1 METQE
6 EALMDLVNKY
16 RPQSLSEIKGQYA
29 GIKSVQAVIDGKS
42 KEQNF
47 LFFGTSGTGKTTLA
61 RLLAKNLGSKVV
73 EIDASAN
80 PNVEDVRNILELTK
94 HKPVVEQSLLISID
108 EANHYSKKSW
118 DTFLKTL
125 EEPTKDVYF
134 VFCTTD
140 PQKIPVSVLSRLYP
154 IVFEPVTDKDVY
166 DTLIHIAGEEKISIS
181 NEVLWNIIALA
192 KGNLRTAIKQLQQYE
207 STGVV
212 SITRSAELAEKLL
225 ELDVNREYLDEI
237 WDLEYTIVKT
247 IGDLVDMNT
256 AKANALANLLLSI
269 VFESSAVR
277 YKEEYLIDSVLMMVN
292 NSKSYASLEKKQE

>member
-1 METQE
+1 
-6 EALMDLVNKY
+6 MDLVNKY

-94 HKPVVEQSLLISID
+94 HKPVVEESLLIIID

-140 PQKIPVSVLSRLYP
+140 PQKIPESVLSRLYP
-154 IVFEPVTDKDVY
+154 IVFAPVADKDVY
-166 DTLIHIAGEEKISIS
+166 DTLIHIAGEEKIDIS
-181 NEVLWNIIALA
+181 NEVLENIIALA

-207 STGVV
+207 STGAV
-212 SITRSAELAEKLL
+212 SIIRSAELAEKLL

-237 WDLEYTIVKT
+237 GDLEYTIVKT

-269 VFESSAVR
+269 VFESSTVR

-292 NSKSYASLEKKQE
+292 NTKSYASLEKNQE

>member
-1 METQE
+1 
-6 EALMDLVNKY
+6 MDLVNKY

-94 HKPVVEQSLLISID
+94 HKPVVEESLLIIID

-125 EEPTKDVYF
+125 EEPTKGVYF

-140 PQKIPVSVLSRLYP
+140 PQKIPESVLSRLYP
-154 IVFEPVTDKDVY
+154 IVFAPVADKDVY
-166 DTLIHIAGEEKISIS
+166 DTLIHIAGEEKIDIS
-181 NEVLWNIIALA
+181 NEVLENIIALA

-207 STGVV
+207 STGTV
-212 SITRSAELAEKLL
+212 SIIRSAELAEKLL

-237 WDLEYTIVKT
+237 GDLEYTIVKT

-269 VFESSAVR
+269 VFESSTVR

-292 NSKSYASLEKKQE
+292 NTKSYASLEKKQG

>member
-1 METQE
+1 
-6 EALMDLVNKY
+6 MDLVNKY

-94 HKPVVEQSLLISID
+94 HKPVVEESLLIIID

-140 PQKIPVSVLSRLYP
+140 PQKIPESVLSRLYP
-154 IVFEPVTDKDVY
+154 IVFAPVADKDVY
-166 DTLIHIAGEEKISIS
+166 DTLIHIAGEEKIDIS
-181 NEVLWNIIALA
+181 NEVLENIIALA

-207 STGVV
+207 STGAV
-212 SITRSAELAEKLL
+212 SIIRSAELAEKLL

-237 WDLEYTIVKT
+237 GDLEYTIVKT

-269 VFESSAVR
+269 VFESSTVR

-292 NSKSYASLEKKQE
+292 NTKSYASLEKKQE

>member
-1 METQE
+1 
-6 EALMDLVNKY
+6 MDLVNKY

-94 HKPVVEQSLLISID
+94 HKPVVEESLLIIID

-140 PQKIPVSVLSRLYP
+140 PQKIPESVLSRLYP
-154 IVFEPVTDKDVY
+154 IVFAPVTDKDVY
-166 DTLIHIAGEEKISIS
+166 DTLIHIAGEEKIDIS
-181 NEVLWNIIALA
+181 NEVLENIITLA

-207 STGVV
+207 STGAV
-212 SITRSAELAEKLL
+212 SIIRSAELAEKLL
-225 ELDVNREYLDEI
+225 ELDINREYLDEI
-237 WDLEYTIVKT
+237 GDLEYTIVKT
-247 IGDLVDMNT
+247 IGDLIDMNT

>member
-1 METQE
+1 
-6 EALMDLVNKY
+6 MDLVNKY

-94 HKPVVEQSLLISID
+94 HKPVVEESLLIIID

>member
-1 METQE
+1 
-6 EALMDLVNKY
+6 MDLVNKY

-94 HKPVVEQSLLISID
+94 HKPVVEESLLIIID

-140 PQKIPVSVLSRLYP
+140 PQKIPESVLSRLYP
-154 IVFEPVTDKDVY
+154 IVFAPVADKDVY
-166 DTLIHIAGEEKISIS
+166 DTLIHITGEEKIDIS
-181 NEVLWNIIALA
+181 NEDLENIIALA

-207 STGVV
+207 STGTV
-212 SITRSAELAEKLL
+212 SIIRSAELADKLL
-225 ELDVNREYLDEI
+225 DLDIDREYLDEI
-237 WDLEYTIVKT
+237 GDLEYTIVKT
-247 IGDLVDMNT
+247 IGDLIDMNT

>member
-1 METQE
+1 
-6 EALMDLVNKY
+6 MDLVNKY

-94 HKPVVEQSLLISID
+94 HKPVVEESLLIIID

-140 PQKIPVSVLSRLYP
+140 PQKIPESVLSRLYP
-154 IVFEPVTDKDVY
+154 IVFSPVADKDVY
-166 DTLIHIAGEEKISIS
+166 DTLIHIAGEEKIDIS
-181 NEVLWNIIALA
+181 NEVLENIIALA

-207 STGVV
+207 STGAV
-212 SITRSAELAEKLL
+212 SIIRSAELAEKLL

-237 WDLEYTIVKT
+237 GDLEYTIVKT

-269 VFESSAVR
+269 VFESSTVR

-292 NSKSYASLEKKQE
+292 NTKSYASLEKKQE

>member
-94 HKPVVEQSLLISID
+94 HKPVVEESLLIIID

-140 PQKIPVSVLSRLYP
+140 PQKIPESVLSRLYP
-154 IVFEPVTDKDVY
+154 IVFAPVADKDVY
-166 DTLIHIAGEEKISIS
+166 DTLIHIAGEEKIDIS
-181 NEVLWNIIALA
+181 NEVLENIIALA

-207 STGVV
+207 STGTV
-212 SITRSAELAEKLL
+212 SIIRSAELADKLL
-225 ELDVNREYLDEI
+225 DLDIDREYLDEI
-237 WDLEYTIVKT
+237 GDLEYTIVKT
-247 IGDLVDMNT
+247 IGDLIDMNT

>member
-1 METQE
+1 
-6 EALMDLVNKY
+6 MDLVNKY

-94 HKPVVEQSLLISID
+94 HKPVVEESLLIIID

-140 PQKIPVSVLSRLYP
+140 PQKIPESVLSRLYP
-154 IVFEPVTDKDVY
+154 IVFAPVADKDVY
-166 DTLIHIAGEEKISIS
+166 DTLIHIAGEEKIDIS
-181 NEVLWNIIALA
+181 NEVLENIIALA

-207 STGVV
+207 STGAV
-212 SITRSAELAEKLL
+212 SIIRSAELAEKLL

-237 WDLEYTIVKT
+237 GDLEYTIVKT

-269 VFESSAVR
+269 VFESSTVR

-292 NSKSYASLEKKQE
+292 NTKSYASLEKKQG

>member
-6 EALMDLVNKY
+6 EAMMDLVNKY

-94 HKPVVEQSLLISID
+94 HKPVVEESLLIIID

-140 PQKIPVSVLSRLYP
+140 PQKIPESVLSRLYP
-154 IVFEPVTDKDVY
+154 IVFAPVADKDVY
-166 DTLIHIAGEEKISIS
+166 DTLIHIAGEEKIDIS
-181 NEVLWNIIALA
+181 NEVLENIIALA

-207 STGVV
+207 STGTV
-212 SITRSAELAEKLL
+212 SIIRSAELADKLL
-225 ELDVNREYLDEI
+225 DLDIDREYLDEI
-237 WDLEYTIVKT
+237 GDLEYTIVKT
-247 IGDLVDMNT
+247 IGDLIDMNT

>member
-1 METQE
+1 MNKYSI
-6 EALMDLVNKY
+6 DLVNKY

-80 PNVEDVRNILELTK
+80 PNVEDVRSILELTK
-94 HKPVVEQSLLISID
+94 HKPVVEESLLIIID

-140 PQKIPVSVLSRLYP
+140 PQKIPESVLSRLYP
-154 IVFEPVTDKDVY
+154 IVFAPVADKDVY
-166 DTLIHIAGEEKISIS
+166 DTLIYIAGEERIDIS
-181 NEVLWNIIALA
+181 NEVLENIIALA
-192 KGNLRTAIKQLQQYE
+192 KGNLRTAI
-207 STGVV
+207 
-212 SITRSAELAEKLL
+212 
-225 ELDVNREYLDEI
+225 
-237 WDLEYTIVKT
+237 
-247 IGDLVDMNT
+247 T
-256 AKANALANLLLSI
+256 A
-269 VFESSAVR
+269 V
-277 YKEEYLIDSVLMMVN
+277 
-292 NSKSYASLEKKQE
+292 

>member
-29 GIKSVQAVIDGKS
+29 GIKSVQAIIDGKS

-94 HKPVVEQSLLISID
+94 HKPVVEESLLIIID

-140 PQKIPVSVLSRLYP
+140 PQKIPESVLSRLYP
-154 IVFEPVTDKDVY
+154 IVFAPVTDKDVY
-166 DTLIHIAGEEKISIS
+166 DTLIHIAGEEKIDIS
-181 NEVLWNIIALA
+181 NEVLENIIALA

-207 STGVV
+207 STGAV
-212 SITRSAELAEKLL
+212 SIIRSAELAEKLL
-225 ELDVNREYLDEI
+225 ELDVNREYLDGI
-237 WDLEYTIVKT
+237 GDLEYTIVKT
-247 IGDLVDMNT
+247 IGDLIDMNT

-269 VFESSAVR
+269 VFESSTVR

-292 NSKSYASLEKKQE
+292 NTKSYASLEKKQE

>member
-1 METQE
+1 
-6 EALMDLVNKY
+6 MDLVNKY

-94 HKPVVEQSLLISID
+94 HKPVVEESLLIIID

-140 PQKIPVSVLSRLYP
+140 PQKIPESVLSRLYP
-154 IVFEPVTDKDVY
+154 IVFAPVTDKDVY
-166 DTLIHIAGEEKISIS
+166 DTLIHIAGEEKIDIS
-181 NEVLWNIIALA
+181 NEVLENIIALA

-207 STGVV
+207 STGAV
-212 SITRSAELAEKLL
+212 SIIRSAELAEKLL
-225 ELDVNREYLDEI
+225 ELDINREYLDEMG
-237 WDLEYTIVKT
+237 DLEYTIVKT
-247 IGDLVDMNT
+247 IGDLIDMNT

-269 VFESSAVR
+269 VFESSTVR

-292 NSKSYASLEKKQE
+292 NTKSYASLEKKQE